1 MHSRI
6 KRPQKNIFKTIFL
19 LTNRYTAASSTIFAK
34 TVTREKRI
42 PFEVTADPFY
52 SKSNIDH
59 LKKVIKSIEDGTAK
73 LEKHDLVNVKK
84 YENGCILLEPYE
96 LVRPDT
102 ISEKTLAEMDN
113 AAANFK
119 SDNVSSD
126 IDFSDFQSG
135 VK

>member
-1 MHSRI
+1 M
-6 KRPQKNIFKTIFL
+6 
-19 LTNRYTAASSTIFAK
+19 
-34 TVTREKRI
+34 
-42 PFEVTADPFY
+42 TADPFY

-84 YENGCILLEPYE
+84 YENGCILLESYE

-102 ISEKTLAEMDN
+102 ISEKTLAEMDK

-126 IDFSDFQSG
+126 IDLPDF
-135 VK
+135 